1 MQAKFKSL
9 CLIIFIMA
17 VTVNVSMANPEVS
30 VADLQ
35 QNHGYIYRLIRLF
48 FGDFIGDYG
57 GGEDNAGTMYT
68 VFTTLGFWSA
78 IAGMAVAVLLIG
90 SAVLNVYKIA
100 EKPKEHMANNA
111 VLFAKILMVMVL
123 ITPFGSGG
131 TTAAQRVGVIKVAL
145 MGDAFANL
153 MYRNTIRKMLTPPEL
168 MTSSVN
174 ATQLAS
180 QLIRAETCA
189 IAVQANSEQRTTELK
204 DIFKDGKIKPV
215 YSDSTIVITKNSYGR
230 ELNSYKE
237 INIGSGDLD
246 NISSIIFAPSL
257 TSATVQNG
265 KQVISTSDVCGSIHF
280 PTQKDGNSVFDKV
293 SQKQSQELK
302 KAVIELA
309 NNLAPASQ
317 VIYTL
322 SANQIKMKSNADQE
336 STKAS
341 NAAISIYNNAVQS
354 YINKV
359 KAIPATINTN
369 VLNNSALTNFIE
381 DAGWGLGVVWWK
393 MLSDTQYSFMQ
404 NTVNFADSVSPKILP
419 MCNEQSAFSWWDNKY
434 CVARSSYDY
443 VSSNLDEIT
452 MINGANVA
460 GNPETSGTDP
470 QAQFD
475 QICSKTGCSFG
486 AVDSMLGGWMKDALS
501 EYTHSEIFNKA
512 LEDNSFK
519 DVTDFKN
526 QQSIFNVSSEL
537 GVNLTYMS
545 SFIWTISLGTSVIAG
560 FLDGASDSYLGKLG
574 FGVLLSG
581 GSSLLTWVSSHLDS
595 WAAMLAAPAYT
606 LLVIVPFIPLLIW
619 GMLLLSYMIMLAEA
633 FIAICPGMAMWLV
646 QDDAFISSRVIRTVM
661 MLTALFL
668 RPFLF
673 VVGLIVAYSLAPIA
687 LTIWNT
693 LFFWGSTYMNSGSF
707 MTSWFLILVYTAG
720 IIKFTLLCYNVSFV
734 LPDKVLQWLGSGF
747 GDVAAFGSPADFA
760 GGGHLSGSSGV
771 GGGGST
777 GAAHKFGKQSQGHHD
792 RIKKEN
798 EKNKPKLNDSVGGQ
812 DQVVTYDNLNHTN

>member
-17 VTVNVSMANPEVS
+17 VTANLALSNPEVS

-123 ITPFGSGG
+123 ITPFGGGG
-131 TTAAQRVGVIKVAL
+131 TTVAQRVGVIKVAL

-237 INIGSGDLD
+237 INIASS
-246 NISSIIFAPSL
+246 NIDMMSSIIFAPEIN
-257 TSATVQNG
+257 TITDYNNV
-265 KQVISTSDVCGSIHF
+265 STSDVCGSITF
-280 PTQKDGNSVFDKV
+280 PTEKEGNSVFDKV
-293 SQKQSQELK
+293 SQKQTHELK

-309 NNLAPASQ
+309 NNLAPAAQ

-322 SANQIKMKSNADQE
+322 SANQIKIKTNADQE
-336 STKAS
+336 SRQAAKAATS
-341 NAAISIYNNAVQS
+341 TYNNAVQS
-354 YINKV
+354 YISKV
-359 KAIPATINTN
+359 KAIPETITVN
-369 VLNNSALTNFIE
+369 VLNNSALTKFID
-381 DAGWGLGVVWWK
+381 DAGWGLGVIWWK

-419 MCNEQSAFSWWDNKY
+419 MCNEKSALSWWDNKY
-434 CVARSSYDY
+434 CVARGSYDY

-452 MINGANVA
+452 KINGANVA
-460 GNPETSGTDP
+460 ANPETSGTDP

-475 QICSKTGCSFG
+475 QVCSKTGCSFG
-486 AVDSMLGGWMKDALS
+486 AVDSMLGRTMKSLLVDSTGSGL
-501 EYTHSEIFNKA
+501 YNKA

-519 DVTDFKN
+519 DITDFKN
-526 QQSIFNVSSEL
+526 QKSIFDVSSEL
-537 GVNLTYMS
+537 GVSLTYYS
-545 SFIWTISLGTSVIAG
+545 SFIWTVSLGTSVIAG
-560 FLDGASDSYLGKLG
+560 FLDGASDSFVGKLG
-574 FGVLLSG
+574 FGVALSG
-581 GSSLLTWVSSHLDS
+581 GSALLTWISSHLDS

-760 GGGHLSGSSGV
+760 SGGHLSGSSG
-771 GGGGST
+771 GGGGVST

-792 RIKKEN
+792 RIKKED
-798 EKNKPKLNDSVGGQ
+798 EKNKPNLGDSVGGQ
-812 DQVVTYDNLNHTN
+812 DRVIAYDDLRYTN